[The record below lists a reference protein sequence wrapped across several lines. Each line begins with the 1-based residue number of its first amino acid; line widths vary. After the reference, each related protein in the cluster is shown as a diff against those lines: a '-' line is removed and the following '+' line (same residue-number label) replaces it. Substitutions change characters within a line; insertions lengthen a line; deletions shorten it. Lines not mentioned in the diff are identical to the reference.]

1 MEPKDSFVTLKPKLL
16 LAALAALLL
25 APAAGLA
32 EDVAPAKKAETAA
45 PRKRAKPSA
54 PKPVAEKAPEAPDCP
69 RGSYR
74 GDPVCFG
81 AEDAG
86 GLPLPSSSSGSR
98 GNSAPPRRTGD
109 VTVAPKTWLNESA
122 GPESMTYF
130 NNPNPHPS
138 TNGVGG
144 GAGVDFHF

>member
-1 MEPKDSFVTLKPKLL
+1 MTLKPKLL
-16 LAALAALLL
+16 LAALAASFVM
-25 APAAGLA
+25 APAAGIA
-32 EDVAPAKKAETAA
+32 EDAPPPPPQKKTEATAPRRKPAKPAA
-45 PRKRAKPSA
+45 QKPSG
-54 PKPVAEKAPEAPDCP
+54 APDCP
-69 RGSYR
+69 RAQYK